1 MSLNDHEVLDLI
13 DQYLSFS
20 TNSTH
25 LEAVAQFFLPLKKEE
40 RNIVIK
46 YIPKEYARPLLKWL
60 TEEHIVTAVR
70 HYLTATRQK
79 ESLESEFVAIL
90 AAVRRDLGRRVI
102 KRTFSIFGSED

>member
-1 MSLNDHEVLDLI
+1 MLDLI
-13 DQYLSFS
+13 DKYLSYN

-25 LEAVAQFFLPLKKEE
+25 LEAVSQFFLPLKKEE

-60 TEEHIVTAVR
+60 TEEHIVQAVR
-70 HYLTATRQK
+70 HYLIATRQK
-79 ESLESEFVAIL
+79 ENMESDLVAIL
-90 AAVRRDLGRRVI
+90 AAVRHDLGRRVI